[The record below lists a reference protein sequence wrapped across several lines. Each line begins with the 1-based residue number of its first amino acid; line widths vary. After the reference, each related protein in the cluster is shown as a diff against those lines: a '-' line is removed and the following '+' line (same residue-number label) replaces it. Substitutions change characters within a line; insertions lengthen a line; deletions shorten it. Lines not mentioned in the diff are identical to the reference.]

1 MLSRKNYKETIRK
14 QTPTKQYYTIKK
26 LTVGVTSVLI
36 GLSFMGELEGDSVH
50 ADTMTAS
57 SESTSVTS
65 TTAQDGLKKSPQ
77 LYLQVTDTNNP
88 STPLS
93 ASSTGTSKNVTSSAA
108 VQVKSASDEEDSD
121 STLAKGENK
130 FARSAVK
137 DSVTDGKTSTA
148 EINPAKLS
156 SPALITQLNQS
167 LAKSSTSDAAKANDE
182 LEIKATDPTNY
193 PNCGD
198 VYGPLFELD
207 ASGQLVNKDEVISL
221 KDMYIFQILKLVNTK
236 DSDFQYVILTMNRK
250 DTADRSV
257 YLFVTGSNYSNAV
270 VVKVKPNDTYELS
283 KTGYSVTYTEP
294 TTINGHYV
302 DGTFYVTG
310 STYDDGFIMPD
321 WQLQHLQIIYSLG
334 NYDPSNTDATSVCEI
349 MPSYEKVPVIKYSG
363 VPSNISQ
370 PKVYITGFTGQEF
383 NVTDI
388 INNYKKV
395 FKGYYLQNPNVASMG
410 TLSQFENGGYY
421 LKTYYDN
428 DGNVDFKGLYHQI
441 DDQGT
446 MSVSVLNADNKTI
459 VGPENILAGKS
470 HNFNFN
476 GHNWI
481 ARNPYVTSSAHEVI
495 LKYAKL
501 GSVIPVDE
509 NGNKI
514 NDGWQYV
521 NDPDD
526 ASKATSPYEK
536 APVIDG
542 YVAVN
547 PDETIVL
554 PHNLSSDT
562 KIYYRKRIK
571 VTYSGSDSKTYDGN
585 PANFEPT
592 TVQWSG
598 LKGLNTS
605 TLTSADFTWNTAD
618 KKAPTDAGKYTL
630 SLNTTGE
637 AALRKAN
644 PNYDLK
650 TISGSYTYTI
660 NPLGIDKVT
669 YSGSDSKT
677 YDGNPAN
684 FEPTTVQWSGLKGL
698 NTSTLT
704 SADFTWNTADKKAPT
719 DAGKY
724 TLSLNTTGEAA
735 LRKANPNYDLKT
747 ISGSYTYTINPLG
760 IDKVTY
766 SGSDSKTYDGNPA
779 NFEPTTVQWSGLKGL
794 NTSTLTSADFTW
806 NTADKKAP
814 TDAGKYTLSL
824 NTTGEAALRK
834 ANPNYDLKTISGSYT
849 YTINPLGIDKVTYSG
864 SDSKTY
870 DGNPA
875 NFEPT
880 TVQWSG
886 LKGLNTSTL
895 TSADFTW
902 NTADKKA
909 PTDAGKYTLSLNTT
923 GEAAL
928 RKANPNYD
936 LKTISGSYTYT
947 INPLGIVTVNYK
959 GYDKKVYDG
968 QPGTINPGKLTWS
981 KLPDGTSLKMP
992 TWSIDDFA
1000 WETADGLAPTAV
1012 GTYRIILTDAG
1023 KAALKKINPNYDLS
1037 SITGVFTYEIK
1048 PAQTPEILGQ
1058 TPEQQPGQNTNQSG
1072 AENGFGSSTRPNA
1085 STNSNLNQLPQT
1097 GNEHSNT
1104 ALAGLALAF
1113 LTAMLG
1119 LGKKRKHD

>member
-14 QTPTKQYYTIKK
+14 QTPTKQHYTIKK
-26 LTVGVTSVLI
+26 LTVGVASVLI

-65 TTAQDGLKKSPQ
+65 TTAQDGQKKSPQ

-221 KDMYIFQILKLVNTK
+221 KDMYIFQILKLVNAK

-270 VVKVKPNDTYELS
+270 VVKVKPNDTYELGKS
-283 KTGYSVTYTEP
+283 GYSFTYTEP

-302 DGTFYVTG
+302 NGSFYVTG
-310 STYDDGFIMPD
+310 SIYRHGWRLIP
-321 WQLQHLQIIYSLG
+321 QYLQIIYSLG
-334 NYDPSNTDATSVCEI
+334 NYDPSNTDATSVGEI

-363 VPSNISQ
+363 VPSNIISQ
-370 PKVYITGFTGQEF
+370 PKVYIVGFTGQEF

-446 MSVSVLNADNKTI
+446 MEVSVLNANNEIID
-459 VGPENILAGKS
+459 GPEIIPAGGSYEFKYY
-470 HNFNFN
+470 
-476 GHNWI
+476 NWYDWT
-481 ARNPYVTSSAHEVI
+481 ARNPYVTSSAHEVT

-542 YVAVN
+542 YVAVS

-562 KIYYRKRIK
+562 KIYYRKSIK

-585 PANFEPT
+585 PANFDPT

-598 LKGLNTS
+598 LAGLNTS
-605 TLTSADFTWNTAD
+605 TLTSADFTWNTTD
-618 KKAPTDAGKYTL
+618 QKAPTAAGKY
-630 SLNTTGE
+630 
-637 AALRKAN
+637 
-644 PNYDLK
+644 
-650 TISGSYTYTI
+650 
-660 NPLGIDKVT
+660 
-669 YSGSDSKT
+669 
-677 YDGNPAN
+677 
-684 FEPTTVQWSGLKGL
+684 
-698 NTSTLT
+698 
-704 SADFTWNTADKKAPT
+704 
-719 DAGKY
+719 
-724 TLSLNTTGEAA
+724 
-735 LRKANPNYDLKT
+735 
-747 ISGSYTYTINPLG
+747 
-760 IDKVTY
+760 
-766 SGSDSKTYDGNPA
+766 
-779 NFEPTTVQWSGLKGL
+779 
-794 NTSTLTSADFTW
+794 
-806 NTADKKAP
+806 
-814 TDAGKYTLSL
+814 
-824 NTTGEAALRK
+824 
-834 ANPNYDLKTISGSYT
+834 
-849 YTINPLGIDKVTYSG
+849 
-864 SDSKTY
+864 
-870 DGNPA
+870 
-875 NFEPT
+875 
-880 TVQWSG
+880 
-886 LKGLNTSTL
+886 
-895 TSADFTW
+895 
-902 NTADKKA
+902 
-909 PTDAGKYTLSLNTT
+909 
-923 GEAAL
+923 
-928 RKANPNYD
+928 
-936 LKTISGSYTYT
+936 
-947 INPLGIVTVNYK
+947 
-959 GYDKKVYDG
+959 
-968 QPGTINPGKLTWS
+968 
-981 KLPDGTSLKMP
+981 
-992 TWSIDDFA
+992 
-1000 WETADGLAPTAV
+1000 
-1012 GTYRIILTDAG
+1012 
-1023 KAALKKINPNYDLS
+1023 
-1037 SITGVFTYEIK
+1037 
-1048 PAQTPEILGQ
+1048 
-1058 TPEQQPGQNTNQSG
+1058 
-1072 AENGFGSSTRPNA
+1072 
-1085 STNSNLNQLPQT
+1085 
-1097 GNEHSNT
+1097 
-1104 ALAGLALAF
+1104 
-1113 LTAMLG
+1113 
-1119 LGKKRKHD
+1119 